1 MLSTAALL
9 ASIAFL
15 ALVAAAVPGLIQL
28 TRTARS
34 AEQTLGAFE
43 REIRPLASQL
53 QALLQE
59 HRNLAQQ
66 ATRDLRQVEALAARG
81 QEVLG
86 RVATLTSFMGSL
98 GANSERCRD
107 IAQLPVDLHLPP
119 DPLNAATVIPADS
132 QAFHLVEQ
140 C

>member
-1 MLSTAALL
+1 MLSAAALL
-9 ASIAFL
+9 ASIAL
-15 ALVAAAVPGLIQL
+15 LVLVAAAVPGLIQL

-66 ATRDLRQVEALAARG
+66 ATRDLRLVEALAARG

-98 GANSERCRD
+98 GAVGRLVGVVQGVRKGAD
-107 IAQLPVDLHLPP
+107 VFVRQLRHRRR
-119 DPLNAATVIPADS
+119 
-132 QAFHLVEQ
+132 
-140 C
+140 

>member
-34 AEQTLGAFE
+34 AEQTLGAIE

-59 HRNLAQQ
+59 HRNQAQQ

-86 RVATLTSFMGSL
+86 RVATLTSVVGSL
-98 GANSERCRD
+98 GAVGRLVGVVQGVRKGAD
-107 IAQLPVDLHLPP
+107 VFVRQLRHRRR
-119 DPLNAATVIPADS
+119 
-132 QAFHLVEQ
+132 
-140 C
+140 